1 MSLTENQLKALKPK
15 GKSYKIADERGL
27 YVEVSPTGGKLWR
40 YRYRVGKIEKK
51 LSIGTYPDLSLKEA
65 RHAALEARMVVA
77 NGGDPALDKRKQKI
91 RAEFIAGNTF
101 EEVAREYIDQ
111 MMVRNGKADATV
123 VKANYFLAQLVPAIG
138 NRPLAQIEPYEVLAA
153 LKRLEAK
160 GKHETAKKT
169 RSFASR
175 VFRFGVATTRCTS
188 GPTSLLKGA
197 LITPK
202 PKHYAAILDPKE
214 LDGLL
219 RAIDD
224 YTGYLQDAFHDLC
237 IDELNEEHVTR
248 WFAEVNRQSGP
259 GAANM
264 ALGLLN
270 LMLNKAEDW
279 GYRLENTNP
288 CRVVRTNRR
297 NHFERFLSLEE
308 LQRLGAVLAK
318 ERASDQPLRALAA
331 KAITL
336 LALTGCRR
344 GEILGLH
351 WKDIHGTRLKLRY
364 GKTGPRMVWMGGET
378 RAVLDTRPRYDKVPW
393 VFWNPVGKKAVTDIH
408 RFWSEFRADAGLS
421 DFRLHDLR
429 HNFAS
434 HAAMN
439 KETLPMI
446 GRLLG
451 HVCIQSTS
459 RYAHLD
465 DGHAL
470 EAAEQIGDPRRLVG
484 N

>member
-111 MMVRNGKADATV
+111 MMVQNGKADATV

-138 NRPLAQIEPYEVLAA
+138 NRPLAQIEPYEVLAP

-188 GPTSLLKGA
+188 DPTSLLKGA

-214 LDGLL
+214 LGGLL

-224 YTGYLQDAFHDLC
+224 YTGYPITKYALLIAPHVFVRPGELRHVEWKEIDFDAGVWKIPEGKMKARRAHAVPLSRQVIAYLRELEAMLGSDGYVFPSARSSTRPMSENTLNAAFRRMGFSKEEVTAHGLRATASTMLNESGLWSADAIERGLAHGDSNA
-237 IDELNEEHVTR
+237 IRGIYHRGKHWDERVRMAQWWSDHLDELREGE
-248 WFAEVNRQSGP
+248 
-259 GAANM
+259 
-264 ALGLLN
+264 
-270 LMLNKAEDW
+270 KAK
-279 GYRLENTNP
+279 R
-288 CRVVRTNRR
+288 
-297 NHFERFLSLEE
+297 S
-308 LQRLGAVLAK
+308 
-318 ERASDQPLRALAA
+318 
-331 KAITL
+331 
-336 LALTGCRR
+336 
-344 GEILGLH
+344 
-351 WKDIHGTRLKLRY
+351 
-364 GKTGPRMVWMGGET
+364 
-378 RAVLDTRPRYDKVPW
+378 KV
-393 VFWNPVGKKAVTDIH
+393 A
-408 RFWSEFRADAGLS
+408 
-421 DFRLHDLR
+421 
-429 HNFAS
+429 
-434 HAAMN
+434 
-439 KETLPMI
+439 
-446 GRLLG
+446 
-451 HVCIQSTS
+451 
-459 RYAHLD
+459 
-465 DGHAL
+465 
-470 EAAEQIGDPRRLVG
+470 
-484 N
+484 